1 MTINGRRFTKNMGS
15 KFSRC
20 LGLQSYVKNQEDYMV
35 HPGHNRSPDVPVD
48 IAVAL
53 NEDYEE
59 NPESFFYQG
68 TEV

>member
-1 MTINGRRFTKNMGS
+1 MGS
-15 KFSRC
+15 KISQC
-20 LGLQSYVKNQEDYMV
+20 LGLQSYVQTKEDYMV
-35 HPGHNRSPDVPVD
+35 HPGHYRSPDGHVG